1 MDILFTKPCFTH
13 NIWGG
18 TRLRDEYGYEVE
30 GDVIGECWGIAAHEN
45 GDVRIEGREE
55 TLSELYKKAP
65 EMFGSLES
73 EKFPLLIK
81 IIDAKSDLSIQVHP
95 DDAYAK
101 ENENGSFGKMECWYI
116 LDAPENAS
124 LVVGHNAQ
132 TRAELA
138 DMIDKE
144 QWKEL
149 IREVPVK
156 AGDFIQID
164 PGTVH
169 AIKGG
174 IVLLE
179 TQQNSD
185 ITYRLYDYDRLEN
198 GKKRPLHIR
207 QSIDVIEVPAKNP
220 ESSVLKRET
229 IEASL
234 KKNELYMLEK
244 CSRYTVFLLETEG
257 ECAFEQ
263 KYPFL
268 NMTVVR
274 GEGTVN
280 GHVVKKGTHMVL
292 PCGFGEV
299 AITGDMQIVCSC
311 PTVE

>member
-1 MDILFTKPCFTH
+1 M
-13 NIWGG
+13 
-18 TRLRDEYGYEVE
+18 E
-30 GDVIGECWGIAAHEN
+30 
-45 GDVRIEGREE
+45 IEGREE
-55 TLSELYKKAP
+55 TLSELYKKQP
-65 EMFGSLES
+65 ELFGSLDS

-95 DDAYAK
+95 DDAYAM

-124 LVVGHNAQ
+124 LVVGHNAK
-132 TRAELA
+132 TREELA
-138 DMIDKE
+138 DMIYKE

-174 IVLLE
+174 ILLLE

-207 QSIDVIEVPAKNP
+207 QSIDVVEVPAKDP

-229 IEASL
+229 IEAGL

-257 ECAFEQ
+257 VCTFEQ

-280 GHVVKKGTHMVL
+280 GHEVKMGTHMIL
-292 PCGFGEV
+292 PCGFGMV
-299 AITGDMQIVCSC
+299 SIAGDMQIVCSC